1 MGRGKPTEERTKRGF
16 RIQWTIVA
24 ITLGLITAAG
34 GSGLLVSPFLE
45 VTEHYKNDWLA
56 LALLASG
63 LFTAN
68 MARMLQIWLRLKNA
82 LHISSR
88 RRKPEDNAVIH
99 RGFRELFVYVFA
111 SFLTINIVVFSS
123 TVPELWYWPEVT
135 FVSRDQPVGISI
147 VLGCLGLT
155 LLVPFLAFVLS
166 SHEEE
171 QREKRKFLRSDA
183 VATETFWISALVVA
197 SIVALA
203 RWAAAASS
211 GVSENLAFAIT
222 FLVIC
227 LFIGCIFVPHV
238 NRYFTRQREARE
250 ATGKVAEAGFMPL
263 DAPAVFVSWIDSLL
277 VRLVAPLSGATQ
289 RGRGVPHLLVILTL
303 VPLTGLGFLLAAP
316 YGLVPIAIG
325 MLVAL
330 ALGRRW
336 AWIEE
341 DRETA
346 SRLLKTDGEDIH
358 VGFDNDLKDEALL
371 GYASLFV
378 LVPLALNQIHGL
390 NLNAFQAADG
400 NTGNAFYD
408 WMSFF
413 GAELAKAVPFVDWW
427 EIYNVNIPKTFEPVE
442 NEPLGKH
449 LTFSARA
456 MVDLVIMA
464 ALFQFIAIWQR
475 GRMQR
480 KLYDLGQ
487 VNHFDPFAERD
498 FFENA
503 FLPGASEPKPQFDR
517 QVRKHV
523 KARKGL
529 YQSGEPYSPE
539 RLADLIK
546 SDNPAIRQSA
556 LWMVREFGV
565 LAGTPRE
572 KLEQLRD
579 QWLNISFPQLATA
592 NTVATRNQLI
602 EEKHKFE
609 QVLRELSVLS
619 NTLTQADAGTLLAM
633 MEAVKSCPEFSF
645 SQIQTLRLF
654 GVMRSEFALLALA
667 CHVVRDTDTPGMAA
681 LRQRITGKFG
691 RLPNLRFGLAP
702 MRARVYEAL
711 EQFGTGLPT
720 TLNIHGRAL
729 DLLKLCA
736 EEDGAQEGAA
746 RAARA
751 VPLVEA
757 ALAARLGGQ
766 RSMSEQSAE
775 FDEDE
780 DKDQLEPA

>member
-171 QREKRKFLRSDA
+171 QREKRKSLRSDA

-303 VPLTGLGFLLAAP
+303 VPLTALGFLLAAP

-325 MLVAL
+325 MLIAIS
-330 ALGRRW
+330 LGRRW

-346 SRLLKTDGEDIH
+346 SRLLKTVGEDIH

-427 EIYNVNIPKTFEPVE
+427 EIYNVNIPRTFEPVADQ
-442 NEPLGKH
+442 PLGKH

-480 KLYDLGQ
+480 KLYNLGQ
-487 VNHFDPFAERD
+487 VNHFDPFAERE
-498 FFENA
+498 FFESA
-503 FLPGASEPKPQFDR
+503 FLPKASKPKPQFEK
-517 QVRKHV
+517 QVRDHIT
-523 KARKGL
+523 ARENL
-529 YQSGEPYSPE
+529 RLTGEPYNPQ
-539 RLADLIK
+539 RLADLLNSENESIQ
-546 SDNPAIRQSA
+546 RTA
-556 LWMVREFGV
+556 LWMVTEFR
-565 LAGTPRE
+565 LLTGTPGEQIR
-572 KLEQLRD
+572 QLRQ
-579 QWLNISFPQLATA
+579 QWFNLSLPQLSGS
-592 NTVATRNQLI
+592 RNPAERKRLLD
-602 EEKHKFE
+602 EKHKFE
-609 QVLRELSVLS
+609 ELLSELIQDTSVVKLEETGLILGLIEETRQIPELSFAQL
-619 NTLTQADAGTLLAM
+619 
-633 MEAVKSCPEFSF
+633 EA
-645 SQIQTLRLF
+645 LRLF
-654 GVMRSEFALLALA
+654 SMLRNEYALFALAA
-667 CHVVRDTDTPGMAA
+667 HVIAA
-681 LRQRITGKFG
+681 AEDQWRQRVQAKFG
-691 RLPNLRFGLAP
+691 RPLNLFLEQAP
-702 MRARVYEAL
+702 MRIKVYEAL
-711 EQFGTGLPT
+711 GSVD
-720 TLNIHGRAL
+720 N
-729 DLLKLCA
+729 
-736 EEDGAQEGAA
+736 
-746 RAARA
+746 
-751 VPLVEA
+751 
-757 ALAARLGGQ
+757 
-766 RSMSEQSAE
+766 
-775 FDEDE
+775 
-780 DKDQLEPA
+780 

>member
-1 MGRGKPTEERTKRGF
+1 MGRDKATEERVKRPF
-16 RIQWTIVA
+16 QINWATVA
-24 ITLGLITAAG
+24 IVLGLMTAAG
-34 GSGLLVSPFLE
+34 GVGLLASPIFEETLK
-45 VTEHYKNDWLA
+45 YRNDWLA
-56 LALLASG
+56 LALLISG
-63 LFTAN
+63 LFLAN
-68 MARMLQIWLRLKNA
+68 MARMLQIWGRLASALRM
-82 LHISSR
+82 SPR
-88 RRKPEDNAVIH
+88 RRKPEDHAVVH

-111 SFLTINIVVFSS
+111 SFLTINIVTFSTAALNS
-123 TVPELWYWPEVT
+123 WHWPNLAFDNREKP
-135 FVSRDQPVGISI
+135 FGILVI
-147 VLGCLGLT
+147 LGSVGLT
-155 LLVPFLAFVLS
+155 LLAPLCAFVLTS
-166 SHEEE
+166 REEE
-171 QREKRKFLRSDA
+171 RREKRKFLRNDA
-183 VATETFWISALVVA
+183 VATETFWISALVVG

-227 LFIGCIFVPHV
+227 LFIGFIFVPHV

-250 ATGKVAEAGFMPL
+250 ATGKTIGAGFMPL

-277 VRLVAPLSGATQ
+277 VRLIAPLSGATQ

-303 VPLTGLGFLLAAP
+303 VPLTALGFILAAP
-316 YGLVPIAIG
+316 YGLVPITLG
-325 MLVAL
+325 MVIAM

-390 NLNAFQAADG
+390 NLNAFQAAAG

-487 VNHFDPFAERD
+487 VNHFDPFAERE

-503 FLPGASEPKPQFDR
+503 FLPGAAEPKPQFVG

-523 KARKGL
+523 KARQDL

-546 SDNPAIRQSA
+546 SDNPAIQQSA

-579 QWLNISFPQLATA
+579 QWLNISFPQLAAA

-609 QVLRELSVLS
+609 HVLRELSVVS
-619 NTLTQADAGTLLAM
+619 NTLTQIDASTLLAM
-633 MEAVKSCPEFSF
+633 MEAVKSCPEFSY

-720 TLNIHGRAL
+720 TVNIHGRAL

-751 VPLVEA
+751 VPIVEA
-757 ALAARLGGQ
+757 ALTARIAAQ
-766 RSMSEQSAE
+766 RSKSEQPAE
-775 FDEDE
+775 FGEGE
-780 DKDQLEPA
+780 EEPVV

>member
-1 MGRGKPTEERTKRGF
+1 LQKP
-16 RIQWTIVA
+16 
-24 ITLGLITAAG
+24 
-34 GSGLLVSPFLE
+34 
-45 VTEHYKNDWLA
+45 D
-56 LALLASG
+56 
-63 LFTAN
+63 FT
-68 MARMLQIWLRLKNA
+68 
-82 LHISSR
+82 
-88 RRKPEDNAVIH
+88 
-99 RGFRELFVYVFA
+99 ELF
-111 SFLTINIVVFSS
+111 
-123 TVPELWYWPEVT
+123 
-135 FVSRDQPVGISI
+135 
-147 VLGCLGLT
+147 
-155 LLVPFLAFVLS
+155 LS
-166 SHEEE
+166 
-171 QREKRKFLRSDA
+171 QTLRSDA

-303 VPLTGLGFLLAAP
+303 VPLTALGFLLAAP

-325 MLVAL
+325 MLIAIS
-330 ALGRRW
+330 LGRRW

-346 SRLLKTDGEDIH
+346 SRLLKTVGEDIH

-427 EIYNVNIPKTFEPVE
+427 EIYNVNIPRTFEPVADQ
-442 NEPLGKH
+442 PLGKH

-480 KLYDLGQ
+480 KLYNLGQ
-487 VNHFDPFAERD
+487 VNHFDPFAERE
-498 FFENA
+498 FFESA
-503 FLPGASEPKPQFDR
+503 FLPKASKPKPQFEK
-517 QVRKHV
+517 QVRDHIT
-523 KARKGL
+523 ARENL
-529 YQSGEPYSPE
+529 RLTGEPYNPQ
-539 RLADLIK
+539 RLADLLNSENESIQ
-546 SDNPAIRQSA
+546 RTA
-556 LWMVREFGV
+556 LWMVTEFR
-565 LAGTPRE
+565 LLTGTPGEQIR
-572 KLEQLRD
+572 QLRQ
-579 QWLNISFPQLATA
+579 QWFNLSFPQLSGS
-592 NTVATRNQLI
+592 RNPAERKRLLD
-602 EEKHKFE
+602 EKHKFE
-609 QVLRELSVLS
+609 ELLSELIQDTSVVKLEETGLILGLIEETRQIPELSFAQL
-619 NTLTQADAGTLLAM
+619 
-633 MEAVKSCPEFSF
+633 EA
-645 SQIQTLRLF
+645 LRLF
-654 GVMRSEFALLALA
+654 SMLRNEYALFALAA
-667 CHVVRDTDTPGMAA
+667 HVIAA
-681 LRQRITGKFG
+681 AEDQWRQRVQAKFG
-691 RLPNLRFGLAP
+691 RPLNLFLEQAP
-702 MRARVYEAL
+702 MRIKVYEAL
-711 EQFGTGLPT
+711 GSVD
-720 TLNIHGRAL
+720 N
-729 DLLKLCA
+729 
-736 EEDGAQEGAA
+736 
-746 RAARA
+746 
-751 VPLVEA
+751 
-757 ALAARLGGQ
+757 
-766 RSMSEQSAE
+766 
-775 FDEDE
+775 
-780 DKDQLEPA
+780 